1 MLLRPRYASGAITLA
16 AVATLSLGACRSGDA
31 AGKPTPSSAGSGT
44 PASPDERGGL
54 RAPGVPQ
61 HTKAAAASDPALA
74 VTLTRTRREEFVSR
88 LSSCEIEHY
97 GRLVDLG
104 SEKPSPWAG
113 FRFTEPTP
121 EEVVTRDGAT
131 YLEATSRGL
140 DFRIWLD
147 QPIDKLRVT
156 LRGRA
161 GVAKRVQVTFDDRR
175 LGVVRLPER
184 EPRAFDLPELAAV
197 IPPGL
202 HRIALR
208 FSGAPRSSRGVQAEL
223 DWLRIASA
231 TDHRDDTNFAPPT
244 LADVVENVTLA
255 DTPRRSVVLRAPTT
269 LRCFLRP
276 AAAAKFRVALGLWG
290 SGRGAA
296 EIVVRREGGE
306 PVTLDSRRVAGG
318 ESSVWT
324 PVEVELG
331 KFAGEP
337 ISLELRAVEAT
348 KGGRIAFGDPE
359 LVEVAAPVEAP
370 RARVVV
376 LVVLSSVDQAGLP
389 PWGSGGNLP
398 ALRTLAHAG
407 AAFGRYRAPTTVSAG
422 VLTTLLT
429 GLLPRAHGVEAPM
442 LRVPATLRTLPQLVK
457 ESNGSAAMF
466 TSVPTS
472 FAPFG
477 FDLGWDRFEAY
488 SPVKDIAASEPF
500 TRAAA
505 WLAKELEERPLSR
518 HLVVIH
524 ARGAHPPWDI
534 PREDAQQLKPNE
546 YNGAIEPRRGGIL
559 ISALRARGPR
569 SGKRLVD
576 DDFVRIRALG
586 EVALAKQDAAL
597 GNVISVLKRANVWDA
612 SLVAVVGDAAPGA
625 PPDLPYDPAGPL
637 GEERL
642 SVPLIVKM
650 PGGAFA
656 NKEIQAQV
664 TAPDIAVTLAH
675 ALDLPLPEGSFGID
689 LGLRAGGQVAP
700 DGDAQH
706 ATLPGRYATRL
717 GSWLLRGE
725 LGNDPRLC
733 ALDIDPACSVDAFA
747 DRGIAARVA
756 WLATLAG
763 EARHVPKE
771 LGTAPRTPA
780 ELDAETRA
788 ALMVWGDLPN

>member
-1 MLLRPRYASGAITLA
+1 MFLRPRFTSGAFTLA
-16 AVATLSLGACRSGDA
+16 ALAALPLGACRSGDA
-31 AGKPTPSSAGSGT
+31 AGKPVPSAAPSSAE
-44 PASPDERGGL
+44 AAAL
-54 RAPGVPQ
+54 RAPGLPADA
-61 HTKAAAASDPALA
+61 KPSDVAEPARA
-74 VTLTRTRREEFVSR
+74 VTLSRTRREEFVSR
-88 LSSCEIEHY
+88 LSNCEVEHY
-97 GRLVDLG
+97 GRLIDLG

-131 YLEATSRGL
+131 YLEASSRSL
-140 DFRIWLD
+140 DFRVWLD
-147 QPIDKLRVT
+147 QPVDKLRIT

-161 GVAKRVQVTFDDRR
+161 GSAKRVQVLFDDRN
-175 LGVVRLPER
+175 LGVARLPER
-184 EPRAFDLPELAAV
+184 EPRAFDLPELPAV

-208 FSGAPRSSRGVQAEL
+208 FSGAPRASRGVQAEL

-231 TDHRDDTNFAPPT
+231 ADHRHDANFAPPT

-255 DTPRRSVVLRAPTT
+255 DTPRRSVVLRAPST

-276 AAAAKFRVALGLWG
+276 AAAAKFRVALGMWG
-290 SGRGAA
+290 SGRGSS

-306 PVTLDSRRVAGG
+306 PVTLDSRRLAGG

-324 PVEVELG
+324 PVELDLG
-331 KFAGEP
+331 QFAGEP
-337 ISLELRAVEAT
+337 VSLELRATEVA
-348 KGGRIAFGDPE
+348 KGGRIAFGEPE
-359 LVEVAAPVEAP
+359 LVEVAAPVEAT
-370 RARVVV
+370 RAKVVV
-376 LVVLSSVDQAGLP
+376 LVVLSSVDQAGVP
-389 PWGSGGNLP
+389 PWGTGGNLP

-407 AAFGRYRAPTTVSAG
+407 AAFSRYRAPTTVAAG

-442 LRVPATLRTLPQLVK
+442 LRVPATLRSLPQLVK

-466 TSVPTS
+466 TGVPTS

-477 FDLGWDRFEAY
+477 FDAGWDRFEQY

-500 TRAAA
+500 TRAAV

-518 HLVVIH
+518 HLVVVH

-546 YNGAIEPRRGGIL
+546 YNGAIEPRRGGIV
-559 ISALRARGPR
+559 IGALRARGPR

-586 EVALAKQDAAL
+586 EAALAKQDAAL
-597 GNVISVLKRANVWDA
+597 GNILGVLKRANVWDS
-612 SLVAVVGDAAPGA
+612 SLIAVLGDAAPGL

-642 SVPLIVKM
+642 SVPLLVKM
-650 PGGAFA
+650 PNGVFA
-656 NKEIQAQV
+656 GKEIQAQI

-689 LGLRAGGQVAP
+689 LALRAGGQAAP

-706 ATLPGRYATRL
+706 ATLAGRYATRL
-717 GSWLLRGE
+717 GPWLLRGE
-725 LGNDPRLC
+725 LGQDPRLC
-733 ALDIDPACSVDAFA
+733 ALDVDPACSVDAFA

-771 LGTAPRTPA
+771 LGSSPRTPA
-780 ELDAETRA
+780 ELDPETRA

>member
-1 MLLRPRYASGAITLA
+1 MSTRPRFASGALTLA
-16 AVATLSLGACRSGDA
+16 ALAALSLAACRSGDTGQKTAPGSA
-31 AGKPTPSSAGSGT
+31 ASTSAPRSDDPGS
-44 PASPDERGGL
+44 L
-54 RAPGVPQ
+54 RAPGVREQAKPLDP
-61 HTKAAAASDPALA
+61 SDRARS
-74 VTLTRTRREEFVSR
+74 VTQARTRREEFVSR

-97 GRLVDLG
+97 GRLIDLG
-104 SEKPSPWAG
+104 SEQPSPWTG

-131 YLEATSRGL
+131 YLEASSRGL
-140 DFRIWLD
+140 DFRVWLD
-147 QPIDKLRVT
+147 QPIDKLRIT

-161 GVAKRVQVTFDDRR
+161 GTAKRVSVTFDGRL
-175 LGVVRLPER
+175 LGVARLPER
-184 EPRAFDLPELAAV
+184 EPRAFDLPELPALV
-197 IPPGL
+197 PPGL

-208 FSGAPRSSRGVQAEL
+208 FSGAPRASRGVQAEL

-231 TDHRDDTNFAPPT
+231 ADHRDDANFAPPT

-255 DTPRRSVVLRAPTT
+255 DTPRRSVVMRAPTS

-276 AAAAKFRVALGLWG
+276 AAAAKFRVAIGMWG
-290 SGRGAA
+290 SGRGAS

-324 PVEVELG
+324 PVELDLG
-331 KFAGEP
+331 RFAGEP
-337 ISLELRAVEAT
+337 ISLELRAVEAS
-348 KGGRIAFGDPE
+348 KGARLAFGDPE
-359 LVEVAAPVEAP
+359 LVEVAPPVEAT

-376 LVVLSSVDQAGLP
+376 VVVLSSVDQAGLP
-389 PWGSGGNLP
+389 PWGAGGNLP

-407 AAFGRYRAPTTVSAG
+407 AAFGRYRAPTTVAAG

-442 LRVPATLRTLPQLVK
+442 LRVPATLRMLPQLVK

-466 TSVPTS
+466 TGVPTS

-477 FDLGWDRFEAY
+477 FDASWDRFEAY

-505 WLAKELEERPLSR
+505 WLSKELEERPLSR

-534 PREDAQQLKPNE
+534 PREDAQHLKPNE
-546 YNGAIEPRRGGIL
+546 YSGAIEPRRGGIV
-559 ISALRARGPR
+559 ISALRARGAR
-569 SGKRLVD
+569 SGRRLVD
-576 DDFVRIRALG
+576 DDFARIRALG
-586 EVALAKQDAAL
+586 EAALAKQDAAL
-597 GNVISVLKRANVWDA
+597 GSIISVLKRANVWDA
-612 SLVAVVGDAAPGA
+612 SLVAVLGDAAPGK

-689 LGLRAGGQVAP
+689 LALRAAGQAAP

-725 LGNDPRLC
+725 LGQDPRLC

-763 EARHVPKE
+763 EGRHVPKE
-771 LGTAPRTPA
+771 LGTAPRTPV